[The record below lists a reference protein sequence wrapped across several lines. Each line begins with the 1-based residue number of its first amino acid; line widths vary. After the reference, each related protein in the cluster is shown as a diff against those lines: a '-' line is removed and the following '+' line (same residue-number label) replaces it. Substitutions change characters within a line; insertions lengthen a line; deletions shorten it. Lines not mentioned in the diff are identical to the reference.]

1 MADNVLGSISIV
13 ITGDSSQLEAAL
25 SGSVASAQSSGA
37 AISSSFQRA
46 ASGAAAA
53 VVPLARASE
62 TFAQSYERILAQF
75 HAGEIGAKQAEK
87 AFANLRAEESA
98 CARTVIQLDTA
109 QAAQAASQKAL
120 ASLATVSAA
129 AQRAA
134 TQEVRGTATA
144 ATQLGAA
151 SSQATYGIR
160 YMIFG
165 LKDIGEG
172 RYRYALAELVN
183 VLMRLGPV
191 AIGVG
196 AAIAVVGGGAY
207 GIFKLNEHMRDLYVA
222 TQAAAQPFKEL
233 NDELLKSNDEMQ
245 VANDKLADEL
255 SKLQGH
261 PGNGLK
267 LALDEAVVA
276 ADDLNAALHRDIQ
289 ALQEL
294 LEKKEISSAGG
305 FLKFEV
311 PTTDLKKKIEKFN
324 IEIADATR
332 EGSAKIRDA
341 ALLGDKKS
349 EDAARSALNSDL
361 IRRYTQEI
369 KTLTPEMENLRRAG
383 MGGADVFERLDAIL
397 HKGVGALHTD
407 VVPPSSVQAVMQYQQ
422 AIADLGNQMDAVSLR
437 ADHDKLKPQVEA
449 AKLAKEGVNDARALA
464 VAKIEAQQKALQEQT
479 ELAKRASEAQIE
491 SDHAVVQR
499 QIAGMVDR
507 KAAATAEAAEE
518 VRVAQAKEAAITADH
533 AANTRARI
541 DAIKALGAA
550 EKQGKTGTEQQTIGI
565 KTDEKLAELDT
576 SQKLAELDAARATA
590 EKQTASAVKQITESR
605 ERDLEALKEIGK
617 QLDENNARVELYRNL
632 AIQLKEIREKG
643 SGNEAELKA
652 TKEKLEAERA
662 YATSAGHTYQQD
674 IDYAVKIAAIEEKAR
689 QAKIAGV
696 QAELATAQ
704 AAVNSPE
711 STDEERANQAKIAA
725 RLQVQ
730 IRDLQAHADNANYEA
745 NTKILEKILAQNQA
759 LQAQKTIL
767 DALTN
772 WSQISVGTAANQFAQ
787 TLVALPQ
794 QIGDS
799 LARSIFT
806 APKKGQSKAGEIGEG
821 LVKTTEKAGE
831 NLAGKLITDAIEKLV
846 VQLVGQAAISSL
858 QGSVTAA
865 NTAAIIANTA
875 ALTGEAAASGAS
887 GAAGGLGGIVG
898 KLFGWIGGLV
908 GFDTGGPVGSDMIAQ
923 VHRGEWVLNADQ
935 VSGRAP
941 LPPQFIQNAGKSL
954 GSSLVTNN
962 HNTGTSGDSHF
973 HIYGMNNPLQASR
986 QIATFLKLKSP
997 QFSPLNR

>member
-13 ITGDSSQLEAAL
+13 ITGDASQLQAAM
-25 SGSVASAQSSGA
+25 SSATAAAQSSGA
-37 AISSSFQRA
+37 NISSSMQA
-46 ASGAAAA
+46 GAAGTQQLTVAMGML
-53 VVPLARASE
+53 VD
-62 TFAQSYERILAQF
+62 TIER
-75 HAGEIGAKQAEK
+75 E
-87 AFANLRAEESA
+87 
-98 CARTVIQLDTA
+98 
-109 QAAQAASQKAL
+109 
-120 ASLATVSAA
+120 SAA
-129 AQRAA
+129 ATLAIQRNIAMQQSMVGAA
-134 TQEVRGTATA
+134 QGAR
-144 ATQLGAA
+144 QLGEG
-151 SSQATYGIR
+151 SNQATYGIR

-172 RYRYALAELVN
+172 RYRFALAELVN

-207 GIFKLNEHMRDLYVA
+207 GIFKLNEYMRDLYVA

-449 AKLAKEGVNDARALA
+449 AKLAKEGVNDARSLA
-464 VAKIEAQQKALQEQT
+464 VAKIEAQQKVLQEQT

-491 SDHAVVQR
+491 ADHAVVQR
-499 QIAGMVDR
+499 QIADMVDR

-518 VRVAQAKEAAITADH
+518 VRVAQAKESAITADH
-533 AANTRARI
+533 AANTKARI

-565 KTDEKLAELDT
+565 KTDEKLSELDT
-576 SQKLAELDAARATA
+576 SQKLAELDAARVTA
-590 EKQTASAVKQITESR
+590 EKQTASAVKQITEAR

-674 IDYAVKIAAIEEKAR
+674 IDYAVRIAAIEEKAR

-711 STDEERANQAKIAA
+711 STDEERANQAKLAA

-730 IRDLQAHADNANYEA
+730 IRDLQAQADSANYEA

-759 LQAQKTIL
+759 LQAQITIL

-772 WSQISVGTAANQFAQ
+772 WSQISVGTAANQFAH

-799 LARSIFT
+799 LARSIFE
-806 APKKGQSKAGEIGEG
+806 APKHGQSKGAEIGQG
-821 LVKTTEKAGE
+821 LAKTAEKSGE
-831 NLAGKLITDAIEKLV
+831 QLAGKLITDAIEKLV
-846 VQLVGQAAISSL
+846 VQLVGQAALTTLSN
-858 QGSVTAA
+858 SVTV
-865 NTAAIIANTA
+865 ANTA
-875 ALTGEAAASGAS
+875 ALAALTAAIGGETAATAAG
-887 GAAGGLGGIVG
+887 GAAGGLGGILG
-898 KLFGWIGGLV
+898 KALGLLGGIIGL
-908 GFDTGGPVGSDMIAQ
+908 DKGGPISHDMLAV
-923 VHRGEWVLNADQ
+923 VHAGEHVLTADQ

-941 LPPQFIQNAGKSL
+941 MPPKFIQNAARSMG
-954 GSSLVTNN
+954 GSVTNN
-962 HNTGTSGDSHF
+962 SSTGGNTTLNF
-973 HIYGMNNPLQASR
+973 HLHGVQDGHQMLRTA
-986 QIATFLKLKSP
+986 ATLMKAQTRKY
-997 QFSPLNR
+997 SPLNS